1 MPVLAQAAG
10 ADPTSA
16 SMWASVIQQVPAL
29 ALFVAFAYIVFRYLE
44 KKTAQDQQYA
54 SEKDRMDRE
63 HLAAIASNVMQALEQ
78 HDAAFLAAMKEGQ
91 ERNREERIQREAAS
105 REIAKEC
112 HATQAD
118 SVAAM
123 RDMLKATER
132 LASVASQLDKT
143 AERLERLSARA
154 AA

>member
-1 MPVLAQAAG
+1 MQLLAQAA
-10 ADPTSA
+10 DPASA
-16 SMWASVIQQVPAL
+16 SMWGAVIQQVPAL

-44 KKTAQDQQYA
+44 KKAAQDQQYA
-54 SEKDRMDRE
+54 AEKDKADRE
-63 HLAAIASNVMQALEQ
+63 HLAAIATNVMQALEQ

-91 ERNREERIQREAAS
+91 ERNREERISREAAS

-118 SVAAM
+118 SVMAM

-132 LASVASQLDKT
+132 LASVATQLDKT
-143 AERLERLSARA
+143 AERLERLSQRA
-154 AA
+154 AAA